1 MIDEQERELVEF
13 IARQILR
20 DPSLPLVP
28 ETGLFRERLL
38 NSMNILDLVG
48 YVEQRMGRRLQEHEI
63 VMSNFESPRAIVK
76 AFLSDEH

>member
-76 AFLSDEH
+76 AFLSDEY